1 MVMMIWRHFSEI
13 KYLDNVRLNYQSE
26 KGNIQNIGAIALIQ
40 SIRKDLDLQSVI
52 KMIGHTHPQ
61 GRKKERR
68 QSNNKHKRQ

>member
-1 MVMMIWRHFSEI
+1 MAMMIWRHFSEI

-61 GRKKERR
+61 GGKKERR
-68 QSNNKHKRQ
+68 QSNNKHKRR